1 MSPILGKENRE
12 ISLEDLCKSY
22 SIDPETLPKHVAVI
36 MDGNGRWAKKQGKQR
51 IFGHK
56 AGVEALRKTI
66 RACADL
72 GVHHLSVYAFS
83 TETWKRPRAEV
94 KFLMQLL
101 KNLLDKDLQELH
113 EEGARI
119 KCIGHID
126 GLEPQLIKKINEAED
141 LTKDNTVIEFNI
153 MINYGSRSEITSA
166 ISTIVEKAKSGELT
180 DITEDTL
187 SEYLFT
193 AGTPDP
199 DILIRTSGEKRISN
213 YLLWQI
219 SYTELFFIDTLW
231 PDFEEKHLG
240 TIIADYQN
248 RDRRYGGL
256 NT

>member
-1 MSPILGKENRE
+1 
-12 ISLEDLCKSY
+12 
-22 SIDPETLPKHVAVI
+22 
-36 MDGNGRWAKKQGKQR
+36 
-51 IFGHK
+51 
-56 AGVEALRKTI
+56 
-66 RACADL
+66 
-72 GVHHLSVYAFS
+72 
-83 TETWKRPRAEV
+83 
-94 KFLMQLL
+94 
-101 KNLLDKDLQELH
+101 
-113 EEGARI
+113 
-119 KCIGHID
+119 
-126 GLEPQLIKKINEAED
+126 
-141 LTKDNTVIEFNI
+141 